1 MSDEEERWGPP
12 LRRWRYCDAYHAD
25 AGGYEVIAAD
35 DTDDAREQALAMA
48 DAEAAEQADVLWRE
62 WREESWTAEEEER
75 DGRVWMPN
83 PGSAARAVLTVQTEA
98 TFAEI
103 DADDDEIGPEET
115 VVGKA
120 TKAAGDRMVAR
131 KKVLWADSGTAY
143 DDRTEYSRTVYEAP
157 RVRVR
162 RAAPAADRS
171 DPGHSH

>member
-1 MSDEEERWGPP
+1 MEETGS
-12 LRRWRYCDAYHAD
+12 RRWRYNDAFHIV
-25 AGGYEVIAAD
+25 AGGYEVIEAD
-35 DTDDAREQALAMA
+35 DADDAREQARAMA
-48 DAEAAEQADVLWRE
+48 GDEAAEQADVLWRE
-62 WREESWTAEEEER
+62 WQEESWDAAQDAPR
-75 DGRVWMPN
+75 IPD
-83 PGSAARAVLTVQTEA
+83 PGSAAWAVLTVQTEA

-120 TKAAGDRMVAR
+120 TKAAGDRMAAR
-131 KKVLWADSGTAY
+131 KKVLWADCGTAY